1 MLEYATDKTEGDS
14 FDDPKR
20 VNVFSF
26 GIMELVIVSNS
37 RVIGMK
43 IVISC

>member
-1 MLEYATDKTEGDS
+1 MLEFATDKTEGDS

-26 GIMELVIVSNS
+26 GI
-37 RVIGMK
+37 
-43 IVISC
+43 SCSF